1 MGLWKAR
8 PRVMAPVYTGRGMPA
23 SPDPRQNSGT
33 ALGDEVYSVLGEA
46 ILEGRLAPGERLRDH
61 ELAQRLGVSR
71 TPVREALQRLEVIG
85 LVEVSPNRYTRVST
99 PSAASQRYTQEFVTL
114 LMGNAALLAL
124 PRCDDG
130 TLESLVAQAD
140 DLVEASHS
148 GDPARILAASA
159 HFFPALTHATGNPAF
174 IRVLREA
181 EFALRRNLV
190 GWRPPIADEP
200 TRTALYREFRDA
212 IAARDGAAAELVLRR
227 LHLLA

>member
-1 MGLWKAR
+1 M
-8 PRVMAPVYTGRGMPA
+8 
-23 SPDPRQNSGT
+23 
-33 ALGDEVYSVLGEA
+33 YSVLGEA

-99 PSAASQRYTQEFVTL
+99 PTAASQRHTQEFVTL

-124 PRCDDG
+124 PRCDEK
-130 TLESLVAQAD
+130 TLESLVAGAD
-140 DLVEASHS
+140 AIVEASRS
-148 GDPARILAASA
+148 DDPARILAASA

-174 IRVLREA
+174 VRVLREA

-190 GWRPPIADEP
+190 GWRPPIADEA
-200 TRTALYREFRDA
+200 TRTALYQEFRDA
-212 IAARDGAAAELVLRR
+212 VAARDGVTAEVLMRR
-227 LHLLA
+227 LHLLE